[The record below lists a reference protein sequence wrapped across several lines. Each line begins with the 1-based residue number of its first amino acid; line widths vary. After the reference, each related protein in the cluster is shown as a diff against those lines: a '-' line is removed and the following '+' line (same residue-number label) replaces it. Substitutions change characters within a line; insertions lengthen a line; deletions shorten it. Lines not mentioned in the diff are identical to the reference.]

1 MSDNTLKNAL
11 IVLVLLLL
19 LVFVWQPLSRLF
31 NAAPITNDFVLDT
44 ANGVLD
50 SRNLRGNVLA
60 ISFAYAHCEDE
71 CSDRLARLA
80 AGLRLLSTRDRSL
93 VRVIVVSV
101 DPDRDT
107 PASMADY
114 VKRFQAEMISAAAK
128 PEDLKSFAESVAATY
143 RKMPVAPDGTY
154 QVDHNRPIY
163 LVSAAGHFVSALNE
177 SLTPEEIAQAL
188 RAKLPAQLPP
198 S

>member
-71 CSDRLARLA
+71 CSGRLARLA

-114 VKRFQAEMISAAAK
+114 VKRFQAEMIGAAAK
-128 PEDLKSFAESVAATY
+128 PEDLKSFAESFAATY

>member
-80 AGLRLLSTRDRSL
+80 A
-93 VRVIVVSV
+93 
-101 DPDRDT
+101 
-107 PASMADY
+107 DY
-114 VKRFQAEMISAAAK
+114 VKRFQAEMIGAAAK
-128 PEDLKSFAESVAATY
+128 PEDLKSFAESFAATY

>member
-107 PASMADY
+107 PASSRPASCSL
-114 VKRFQAEMISAAAK
+114 RGGSGSFSAASSRPTSRSSPAPL
-128 PEDLKSFAESVAATY
+128 PEVRERSQLLRPLTAAPSLS
-143 RKMPVAPDGTY
+143 RWPRDWRRMA
-154 QVDHNRPIY
+154 RPQ
-163 LVSAAGHFVSALNE
+163 SAA
-177 SLTPEEIAQAL
+177 I
-188 RAKLPAQLPP
+188 
-198 S
+198 